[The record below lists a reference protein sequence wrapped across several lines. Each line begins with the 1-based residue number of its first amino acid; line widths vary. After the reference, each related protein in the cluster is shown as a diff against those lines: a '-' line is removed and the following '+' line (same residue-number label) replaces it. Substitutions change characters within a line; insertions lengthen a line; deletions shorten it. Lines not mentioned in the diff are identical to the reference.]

1 MLGFVRFKFF
11 LFVFFSRARTLFTR
25 AWYQAAVSRAFWRLH
40 VSTHLALVACFPV
53 CLVLV
58 TYISTL
64 CTNCIFSRTQHWL
77 HICLA
82 HGPVTYFPTL
92 GTTRS
97 CISVSAQ
104 HCLHI
109 FYALGTIS
117 IFSRDCQLLHI
128 FLPLALVVSLPRLR
142 EGYVT
147 LPFRDLVG
155 SLGRIGLD

>member
-1 MLGFVRFKFF
+1 MLKVVSVLGFVRFKFF
-11 LFVFFSRARTLFTR
+11 LFVFFFTCSNAVYSRLVPSGI
-25 AWYQAAVSRAFWRLH
+25 VSRAFWRLH

-53 CLVLV
+53 CLVFV

-82 HGPVTYFPTL
+82 HGPVTYFSTL

-109 FYALGTIS
+109 SYALGTIS
-117 IFSRDCQLLHI
+117 IFSRACQ
-128 FLPLALVVSLPRLR
+128 
-142 EGYVT
+142 
-147 LPFRDLVG
+147 
-155 SLGRIGLD
+155 

>member
-1 MLGFVRFKFF
+1 MLERC
-11 LFVFFSRARTLFTR
+11 L
-25 AWYQAAVSRAFWRLH
+25 
-40 VSTHLALVACFPV
+40 LALGTKRHSFPRFLAVACLNALGTSCMFSGV
-53 CLVLV
+53 FSIG
-58 TYISTL
+58 YIYIHT
-64 CTNCIFSRTQHWL
+64 CTNCIFSRSQHWL

-117 IFSRDCQLLHI
+117 IFSRACQWLHI
-128 FLPLALVVSLPRLR
+128 FLPLALVVSLSRLR

-147 LPFRDLVG
+147 LPFRDLIG
-155 SLGRIGLD
+155 SLGRIGLDWQGF